1 MSCGT
6 GNPYFTST
14 QPALQNQLNT
24 WCSKSLVKGI
34 LTSQNIVDAIDTPEL
49 KSYFCKKS
57 QPCKRSIVQRGIVQN
72 ATVNTISLQGY
83 CSSGNKKNF
92 ACLTSSTC
100 GTGKCTFPN
109 YIIKK
114 GDPVSITGR
123 NTNIQT
129 TVLDYNPSSRVV
141 SVSSPFTVT
150 PSSLINKTYLVG
162 SNNPTPISSTC
173 NIKEYLDVTS
183 LQKFNCICNPET
195 CETSET
201 SSPGTQLPTSTQ
213 SSNLVFFIIS
223 IVLAILIIILLI
235 FVNKQ

>member
-14 QPALQNQLNT
+14 QPALQTQLNA
-24 WCSKSLVKGI
+24 WCSKSLVVGI
-34 LTSQNIVDAIDTPEL
+34 LTSQNIVNAIDTPEL

-83 CSSGNKKNF
+83 CNSGNKKDF

-109 YIIKK
+109 YNIKK
-114 GDPVSITGR
+114 GDPVSITGG

-129 TVLDYNPSSRVV
+129 TVLDYNPSSHVV
-141 SVSSPFTVT
+141 STSSPFTVT

-173 NIKEYLDVTS
+173 NIREYLDVTS
-183 LQKFNCICNPET
+183 LQKFNCICNPAT
-195 CETSET
+195 CKT
-201 SSPGTQLPTSTQ
+201 SSSGTQLPTSNYTQ
-213 SSNLVFFIIS
+213 SSNLIYFIIS
-223 IVLAILIIILLI
+223 IVLAVLIVILLI
-235 FVNKQ
+235 FVSKK